1 MCKKLSV
8 LASRVS
14 NFRSV
19 TRRPERPPSVIPAF
33 RVLWL
38 VAFAVVWTMTV
49 CGGIAS
55 GQVAGVDDPSD
66 MADSSG
72 DIKRIEAWVEHGNL
86 NLTMTVYGV
95 FAPSVEDTPAGMT
108 NRYYYHWLLDTDNN
122 PDTGYLNDEYE
133 GNPTNLETPIGV
145 DLLVHD

>member
-19 TRRPERPPSVIPAF
+19 TRRPERPPSVIPTS

-38 VAFAVVWTMTV
+38 VSFAVVWTMT
-49 CGGIAS
+49 GYGDIAV

-72 DIKRIEAWVEHGNL
+72 DIMRIEAWVEHGNL

-95 FAPSVEDTPAGMT
+95 FAPSVEDTPA
-108 NRYYYHWLLDTDNN
+108 
-122 PDTGYLNDEYE
+122 
-133 GNPTNLETPIGV
+133 
-145 DLLVHD
+145 